1 VFRSEPSADLMVQ
14 RVVAD
19 MVANGVKTVGF
30 IGFSD
35 SWGEVL
41 HKALTKAAEGK
52 ITIVASERYGRADPS
67 VQAQVLKVISAK
79 PDAVFVGAS
88 GTPAAMP
95 QITLRER
102 GFKGRIY
109 QSHGVTSKE
118 FLRVG
123 GKNVEGALI
132 PVGPVLV
139 AEQLPDSHPTKKN
152 AVAFVQTLEAK
163 YGPDSR
169 STFAGATWD
178 AWLLL
183 QNAIA
188 GAQKAKVK
196 AGTPEFRA
204 ALRDGIEKTS
214 KLVGT
219 NGVVPCGRRP
229 RGLRRQR
236 DRDDQGREQPL
247 EAGQV
252 SAAGPGAAWP
262 GPFEALS
269 FPPAGSHPG
278 RRVSTGVRD
287 GCRNHCN
294 ARPGRRHQRGDRA
307 AGAGAGA
314 GVCRHPGHLHPP
326 GRVSRLGPHHG
337 GPRKRPFPAT
347 VWLLVGCGVLT
358 LAVDGFSATGRAA
371 SAAPPVEPGLSAGAG
386 GAAVACRS
394 PSCPP
399 GAGADRPGDRRADG
413 ADDLPGGLPAGGRG
427 AGAGAADRLGGG
439 APGDGRP
446 GLLIFGPEGSRTQP
460 SARPSSSSVR

>member
-1 VFRSEPSADLMVQ
+1 MKLKNLFVITAAALAAAPAVADINIGVVASLTGPAAALGAETRKAVSLFPASVCGEKVNFILLDDATDPTAAVKNVRKLISEDKVDAILGPNLISTAVAMADVANGEKVPMISVAPLDVSGDKRGFVFRSEPSADLMVQ

-19 MVANGVKTVGF
+19 MVAAGVKTVGF

-52 ITIVASERYGRADPS
+52 ITIVATERYGRADPS
-67 VQAQVLKVISAK
+67 VQAQILKLISAK

-183 QNAIA
+183 QNAIPA
-188 GAQKAKVK
+188 ALEKGRP
-196 AGTPEFRA
+196 GTVEFRT
-204 ALRDGIEKTS
+204 ALRDNLENTRD
-214 KLVGT
+214 LVGV
-219 NGVVPCGRRP
+219 NGVYNMSPSDHI
-229 RGLRRQR
+229 GLDER
-236 DRDDQGREQPL
+236 
-247 EAGQV
+247 
-252 SAAGPGAAWP
+252 
-262 GPFEALS
+262 
-269 FPPAGSHPG
+269 
-278 RRVSTGVRD
+278 
-287 GCRNHCN
+287 
-294 ARPGRRHQRGDRA
+294 
-307 AGAGAGA
+307 
-314 GVCRHPGHLHPP
+314 
-326 GRVSRLGPHHG
+326 GRVLIEV
-337 GPRKRPFPAT
+337 K
-347 VWLLVGCGVLT
+347 
-358 LAVDGFSATGRAA
+358 DGKWSFVK
-371 SAAPPVEPGLSAGAG
+371 P
-386 GAAVACRS
+386 
-394 PSCPP
+394 
-399 GAGADRPGDRRADG
+399 
-413 ADDLPGGLPAGGRG
+413 
-427 AGAGAADRLGGG
+427 
-439 APGDGRP
+439 
-446 GLLIFGPEGSRTQP
+446 
-460 SARPSSSSVR
+460 

>member
-1 VFRSEPSADLMVQ
+1 VSLFPATVGGEKVNFILLDDATDPTAAVKNVRKLISEDKVDAILGPNLISTAVAMADVANGEKVPMISVAPLDVSGDKRGFVFRSEPSADLMVQ

-67 VQAQVLKVISAK
+67 VQAQVLKLISAK

-188 GAQKAKVK
+188 GAQKAK
-196 AGTPEFRA
+196 ARPARRSSARRCATA
-204 ALRDGIEKTS
+204 S
-214 KLVGT
+214 
-219 NGVVPCGRRP
+219 RRP
-229 RGLRRQR
+229 ASWWA
-236 DRDDQGREQPL
+236 PT
-247 EAGQV
+247 AFT
-252 SAAGPGAAWP
+252 AW
-262 GPFEALS
+262 
-269 FPPAGSHPG
+269 
-278 RRVSTGVRD
+278 R
-287 GCRNHCN
+287 
-294 ARPGRRHQRGDRA
+294 
-307 AGAGAGA
+307 
-314 GVCRHPGHLHPP
+314 
-326 GRVSRLGPHHG
+326 
-337 GPRKRPFPAT
+337 PAT
-347 VWLLVGCGVLT
+347 T
-358 LAVDGFSATGRAA
+358 PATTPA
-371 SAAPPVEPGLSAGAG
+371 
-386 GAAVACRS
+386 RS
-394 PSCPP
+394 
-399 GAGADRPGDRRADG
+399 
-413 ADDLPGGLPAGGRG
+413 
-427 AGAGAADRLGGG
+427 
-439 APGDGRP
+439 
-446 GLLIFGPEGSRTQP
+446 
-460 SARPSSSSVR
+460 